1 MKSKP
6 ILALVRPY
14 GSNASCGMPSAVG
27 DLGNRAQPHSAGNL
41 QIARHDVFLPF
52 YAASALARRRTPIS
66 SSAASIAATARAM
79 SSGVMAP
86 MQPTRKLGSGVL

>member
-6 ILALVRPY
+6 IFALVRPY
-14 GSNASCGMPSAVG
+14 GSSASCGMPARAAISAIG
-27 DLGNRAQPHSAGNL
+27 RSRA
-41 QIARHDVFLPF
+41 ARAISRSLATTSSFF

-79 SSGVMAP
+79 SSGVTAP